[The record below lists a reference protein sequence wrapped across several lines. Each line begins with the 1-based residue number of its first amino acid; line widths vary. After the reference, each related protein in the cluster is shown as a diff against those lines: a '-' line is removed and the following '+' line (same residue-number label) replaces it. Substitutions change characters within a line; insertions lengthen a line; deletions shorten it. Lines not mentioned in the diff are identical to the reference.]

1 MEELKKQAPENIS
14 EDKIKEIFIKNNE
27 NVVDTL
33 IELWNICE
41 KKDNIDENKFKW
53 NNIRDIC
60 NDHDKEMKKYV
71 DVNKKTDTNGN
82 TIIQYPKSN
91 N

>member
-1 MEELKKQAPENIS
+1 MEEIIKQAPDNIS

-33 IELWNICE
+33 IELWNISE
-41 KKDNIDENKFKW
+41 KTDNINENTLKW

-71 DVNKKTDTNGN
+71 DNNKKTDTNGN
-82 TIIQYPKSN
+82 TIIQYPKN
-91 N
+91 NN